1 MKKNYSLDVSIR
13 YWLYFMNQKITFDI
27 FNFFLQPSYEP
38 SS

>member
-13 YWLYFMNQKITFDI
+13 YYFMTQQITFDI
-27 FNFFLQPSYEP
+27 FNFFLQASYEP